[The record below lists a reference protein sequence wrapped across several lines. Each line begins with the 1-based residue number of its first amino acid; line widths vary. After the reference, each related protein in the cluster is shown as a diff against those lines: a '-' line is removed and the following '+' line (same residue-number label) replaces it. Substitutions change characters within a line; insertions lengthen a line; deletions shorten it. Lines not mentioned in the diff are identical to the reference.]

1 MKITLD
7 IGKLLET
14 NAITQEE
21 HDRLLGFARKESSR
35 HVWGVLSLMGAI
47 AIALGAVGLFP
58 ELAAVVLDS
67 LFAGLWSLFGALG
80 RQGSHLVVFL
90 ALMSAGT
97 ALRSGFLV
105 GISCFVIASF
115 LGGTWGYS
123 HASYWVAVEEPAS
136 TTLVFSLLAYVGL
149 LVSQRVGTDDER
161 LAIIFSRTCL
171 IFVNVGFWVG
181 SLWGSRSPLGQIP
194 DYVFAILWAGGLLGT
209 AIWAGRVGR
218 LWVVN
223 AAITFGAIHFY
234 TQFFARLGAN
244 PLSLLL
250 GGVLLVAI
258 TVSARRYQR
267 HLKNQFSVSV

>member
-1 MKITLD
+1 LKITLD